1 MTLPFSDQPVSL
13 FSHDCLLNRV
23 AVVTGAFGGLGHAIC
38 HQLSMMGARVV
49 MVDRVVPEHVE
60 LPSGAQAIACDIT
73 HPDAITRMAEQVRDQ
88 FGRCDILVNNAGR
101 TALTPLEDITLQE
114 WEAVFDVNVKGAL
127 LCAQAL
133 VPMMFAHGWGRIVN
147 IASIGNQTPTRGGAY
162 GASKSAMCG
171 LTRQMAVAWGDR
183 GIRANSVSPGMV
195 RTPLSEPY
203 YQDPERAA
211 ARLASLPVKHFGAPE
226 DIALTVAFLSTEG
239 ARYLTGQDI
248 VVDGGFLPARL
259 YSTQTAPISTW
270 R

>member
-1 MTLPFSDQPVSL
+1 MTSWTPELPSPVFSPDSL
-13 FSHDCLLNRV
+13 KGRV
-23 AVVTGAFGGLGHAIC
+23 AVVTGAFGGLGLAIA
-38 HQLSMMGARVV
+38 QQFLAMGARVAMIDRTV
-49 MVDRVVPEHVE
+49 PVDAV
-60 LPSGAQAIACDIT
+60 LPVGAVAIACDIT
-73 HPDAITRMAEQVRDQ
+73 VPEAIEQMAETVRER

-101 TALTPLEDITLQE
+101 TALTPLEAISVDE
-114 WEAVFDVNVKGAL
+114 WDGVFNVNVKGAL

-133 VPMMFAHGWGRIVN
+133 VPMMFAQGWGRIVN

-171 LTRQMAVAWGDR
+171 LTRQMAVAWGEK

-203 YQDPERAA
+203 YQNPERAA
-211 ARLASLPVKHFGAPE
+211 ARLAALPVGHFGVPE
-226 DIALTVAFLSTEG
+226 DIAQVVAFLSTDG

-259 YSTQTAPISTW
+259 YSTQTAPAAS